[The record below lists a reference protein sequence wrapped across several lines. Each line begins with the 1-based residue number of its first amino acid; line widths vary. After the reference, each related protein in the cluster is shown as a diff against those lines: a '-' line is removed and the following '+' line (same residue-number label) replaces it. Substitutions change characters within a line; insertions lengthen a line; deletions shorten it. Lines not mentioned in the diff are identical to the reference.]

1 MNRRDFLSS
10 VLLWSMGLSTV
21 PLRLFSQNVDSRVG
35 LSRDQKEAF
44 LRTAR
49 IVRIREL
56 SEGITGA
63 QRATLTD
70 GQLTHDAQIQ
80 TIDIFRS
87 IYTDPRGTELNFRDT
102 YKHNIAAY
110 LVDRTLDLQMVPVS
124 VERKFEGMPAAVT
137 WWVDDVLMTGRER
150 NEQQIEPPDLEQWN
164 KQSYVLRVFDQL
176 IYNTDRNL
184 GNLVI
189 TTDWTIW
196 MIDHTRTFRLHKT
209 LRNPEGLVKCDRR
222 LLAALRE
229 LTYETLASELQ
240 PYLRKGEMEALLA
253 RRDHIVAFFEKEIAQ
268 KGEEAVLYDYLPRR

>member
-1 MNRRDFLSS
+1 MNRRDFFSC
-10 VLLWSMGLSTV
+10 VLLWSAGLLTA
-21 PLRLFSQNVDSRVG
+21 PLRLLAQRADSRVR
-35 LSRDQKEAF
+35 LTRDQKEEF

-56 SEGITGA
+56 SEGLTNS

-70 GQLTHDAQIQ
+70 GELTHDAHIQ
-80 TIDIFRS
+80 TIDIFRIS
-87 IYTDPRGTELNFRDT
+87 YTTPQGTELNFRDT

-110 LVDRTLDLQMVPVS
+110 LLDRTLDLQMVPVS
-124 VERKFEGMPAAVT
+124 VERKFKGMPAAVT
-137 WWVDDVLMTGRER
+137 WWVDDVLMTERER

-196 MIDHTRTFRLHKT
+196 MIDHTRAFRLHKT

-229 LTYETLASELQ
+229 LTYETLANELQ

-268 KGEEAVLYDYLPRR
+268 KGEEAVLYDYLPR